1 MAFKTILFDLDGT
14 LTDPKVGITTCC
26 QYGLRAV
33 GVDVPDLKELE
44 QFIGPPL
51 IPAFQEVY
59 GITEDQ
65 ARLALEKYR
74 ERFTDIGIYENEL
87 LPGVPQMLE
96 ALKAAGK
103 VVATASSKPEPFVK
117 RILEHFAID
126 GYFDEIAGST
136 MDEKH
141 AGKAEVVAD
150 VLRRLHIPEEEKDSV
165 IMVGDRKHDVEGA
178 AAHGIRTIAVTF
190 GYGSVE
196 ELTTVGAWKLA
207 HTMEELTALLL
218 EA

>member
-74 ERFTDIGIYENEL
+74 ERFTDIGIYGNEL

-117 RILEHFAID
+117 RILEHFSID
-126 GYFDEIAGST
+126 RYFDEIAGST
-136 MDEKH
+136 MDETH

-196 ELTTVGAWKLA
+196 ELTTVGAWKIA
-207 HTMEELTALLL
+207 RSMEELTALLL